1 LRLKWAVGVA
11 ECDAGNVDDGA
22 WNQATAAAAAAAR
35 DTLGLARGKFFVA
48 MRMRG
53 KTGAQ
58 SGVSMITRGG
68 PLTGDGCCALAMAA
82 A

>member
-1 LRLKWAVGVA
+1 MLVTKTTAPGIRLLLLLLLLL
-11 ECDAGNVDDGA
+11 
-22 WNQATAAAAAAAR
+22 R
-35 DTLGLARGKFFVA
+35 DTLGRARGKFFVA

-68 PLTGDGCCALAMAA
+68 PLTGDGCWALAMAA